1 MFLPQLKYYITN
13 VTNQMQNQHNL
24 RQIYQLLLQNIAIWR
39 KCASELSPLVFC
51 KHFKRFLHFETFLV
65 CKLIL
70 DILSIFNGINV
81 CRVATKSLT
90 NMSQI
95 KQYLDDTVKTH
106 VKKGDINSLK
116 PFKEKQSDLI
126 TDLRS

>member
-1 MFLPQLKYYITN
+1 M
-13 VTNQMQNQHNL
+13 
-24 RQIYQLLLQNIAIWR
+24 
-39 KCASELSPLVFC
+39 VFC

-90 NMSQI
+90 NMSEI